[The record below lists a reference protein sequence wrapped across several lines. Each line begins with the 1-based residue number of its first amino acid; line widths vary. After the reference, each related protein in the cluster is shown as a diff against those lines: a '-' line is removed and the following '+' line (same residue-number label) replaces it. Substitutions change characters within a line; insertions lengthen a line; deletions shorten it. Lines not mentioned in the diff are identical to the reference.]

1 MARRSTLL
9 SVSLPQVHAGAAGAA
24 GRRVNHRRLGVDL
37 AGALPLLVIGL
48 AAFAVVEGNRSARW
62 LVPLLGGLRLAP
74 DPADLALGAL
84 MGLGAVLFGASA
96 GLSVKRR
103 ARPWPL
109 LLLPAVALGAAYFG
123 AYWTLHEAVVL
134 PGASVSERLG
144 VRGPAIFVAQEIS
157 ASGFA
162 LASLLLS
169 GAAVVF
175 GLVARTRTRDHRA
188 GGRRIVALFLGLFA
202 LGAAPALMRA
212 LDVGHLGYRPRT
224 ELLLAAIP
232 SALGVLAVFLG
243 AASLPRCHPSRRRV
257 VTGDILVAAACSI
270 LAVLLLGLARGL
282 AHQNFLGDPMPA
294 EIWPFIASSMRT
306 EGGEFVRA
314 AALFVVPVILAT
326 AAVIP
331 PSIFFAG
338 LARRGRSLAT
348 VVFIGGVPV
357 ALLRA
362 LTLDA
367 AADVENA
374 WRRQV
379 PAGFTLPEVAS
390 GVPLCEELV
399 ADKVLFIGFS
409 KITLGGRDLGP
420 TSQLDSDA
428 GAGAVM
434 IELDRAVKADEP
446 LRIAVDASLPYGPI
460 DRLARL
466 LLSAELPGGKDAAH
480 RAHRRP
486 RCQVEWVARRH
497 GAEGA
502 LFPACASLAL
512 AGDRCPDRSTSPR
525 GLIVVSSTEV
535 SAQIPGREA
544 SFARGPLASLL
555 AALAEGNSVPG
566 ALSALDRQ
574 DALVA
579 AGPDVPAGSVIAVAA
594 SFGFDAR
601 GAGAGAPQR
610 GLLPSSPLAGDPLAA
625 EPRPAPSALERLEL
639 GLNAQTWS
647 GAATDTVRS
656 LVEAQSEAI
665 RACELGASGSA
676 ESRSGI
682 SRFHL
687 LIGRDGAVRSL
698 FRLGAEPGG
707 ARVTACVKAA
717 LFALR
722 FAPGQE
728 IVATVSLASSVKRA
742 RLVVGLETDDT
753 DYAPASIEE
762 ASRAIKAAEPGLL
775 LCYENELERSPGQ
788 QEMIEIPLEL
798 DATKTVRQSFA
809 AAPAVPPNP
818 ELVACLLDGFKF
830 LTLPEPPKVGALRIT
845 LGLLPP

>member
-1 MARRSTLL
+1 M
-9 SVSLPQVHAGAAGAA
+9 
-24 GRRVNHRRLGVDL
+24 NHRRLGVDL

-109 LLLPAVALGAAYFG
+109 LLLPGVALGAAYFG
-123 AYWTLHEAVVL
+123 AYWTLHEAVV
-134 PGASVSERLG
+134 PAGASASERLG
-144 VRGPAIFVAQEIS
+144 VRGPALLVAHEIS

-212 LDVGHLGYRPRT
+212 LDIGHLGHRSRT
-224 ELLLAAIP
+224 ELLLAALP

-243 AASLPRCHPSRRRV
+243 GASLPRCHPSRRRIV
-257 VTGDILVAAACSI
+257 AGDILVAAACSI
-270 LAVLLLGLARGL
+270 LAVLLLGFARGL
-282 AHQNFLGDPMPA
+282 SYASLLGDPVSA
-294 EIWPFIASSMRT
+294 EIWPFIASAMRS
-306 EGGEFVRA
+306 EGGEHVRA
-314 AALFVVPVILAT
+314 AALFIVPVVLAT
-326 AAVIP
+326 IAVVP
-331 PSIFFAG
+331 PSIFLAG

-367 AADVENA
+367 AADIENV

-390 GVPLCEELV
+390 GVPLCEELA
-399 ADKVLFIGFS
+399 ADKVVFIGFS
-409 KITLGGRDLGP
+409 KISLGGRELGP
-420 TSQLDSDA
+420 TSQLDSDE
-428 GAGAVM
+428 GAGAVVL
-434 IELDRAVKADEP
+434 ELDRAVKADEP

-480 RAHRRP
+480 RARRRP
-486 RCQVEWVARRH
+486 RCQVEWVVRRH

-512 AGDRCPDRSTSPR
+512 AGDRCPDRSASPR

-555 AALAEGNSVPG
+555 SALAEGSSVPG

-579 AGPDVPAGSVIAVAA
+579 AGPDVPAGSVLAVAA

-601 GAGAGAPQR
+601 GTGAGAPQR
-610 GLLPSSPLAGDPLAA
+610 GLLPSSPLGGDPLAPA
-625 EPRPAPSALERLEL
+625 EPRPAPSALERLDL
-639 GLNAQTWS
+639 GLSAQTWS
-647 GAATDTVRS
+647 GAASDTVRS

-665 RACELGASGSA
+665 RACELGATGSV
-676 ESRSGI
+676 ESRTGI

-728 IVATVSLASSVKRA
+728 IVATVSLASTVKRA

-753 DYAPASIEE
+753 EYAPASIEE

-788 QEMIEIPLEL
+788 QEMIEIPLQL
-798 DATKTVRQSFA
+798 DATKTVTQGA
-809 AAPAVPPNP
+809 TQPPALPPNP

-830 LTLPEPPKVGALRIT
+830 LTLPEPPRVGALRIT